1 MSSIVV
7 RGKSSRATFNV
18 YRNLVNIGHEV
29 LKICSRT
36 NTDRQT
42 IICSPAGRRK
52 YFVKMLGKIRFLR
65 YARGQTHRHVDRNA
79 SHPLEEED

>member
-1 MSSIVV
+1 MIIKIINKINKKELHGISSIAV
-7 RGKSSRATFNV
+7 RVKSSRATFNV

-42 IICSPAGRRK
+42 DRQTIICSPAGRRK
-52 YFVKMLGKIRFLR
+52 YFVKC
-65 YARGQTHRHVDRNA
+65 
-79 SHPLEEED
+79 S